1 MRSCAVIGACA
12 LALASFAAPARAESA
27 SSALKAAFVYNF
39 AKFTEWPADSL
50 AASAPIVICV
60 FGDAGVADRLVE
72 LTAGQAIGAHPMVVR
87 QPRVDGALEDCK
99 VVYVSGLDGK
109 RLSTLVA
116 ALSRSTV
123 LTIGDADGFA
133 QRGGIV
139 GLFVDAGRIR
149 FMINLDSARRSRLQ
163 LSSKLLTLGTI
174 VKDDVSP

>member
-1 MRSCAVIGACA
+1 MRSFALAGACA
-12 LALASFAAPARAESA
+12 LALTFAASARAENA

-87 QPRVDGALEDCK
+87 QPRADGALEDCK
-99 VVYVSGLDGK
+99 VMYVSGLDGK

-116 ALSRSTV
+116 ALSHSTV
-123 LTIGDADGFA
+123 LTISDADGFA

-149 FMINLDSARRSRLQ
+149 FMINLDSVHRSRLQ